1 MEPQII
7 DYYNDIP
14 GGSATCINVID
25 KMNEE
30 LETLQNK
37 YDELQ
42 EKYDKIIKQPKILFN
57 SIDVFNET
65 QEEMYL
71 NIRKTI
77 DECFNNRE
85 SLRNYG
91 IMGSNLG
98 GDWRINLLNCIE
110 RELNKITNDQYFSY
124 HNSGEIMEPIVCIFR
139 GRESPHWIKI
149 FDALTTEDF
158 KDIFFDNIKNYI
170 ELVTVDK
177 YAVFKCTKC
186 GVIFQYITESN
197 QCTDCGGY

>member
-85 SLRNYG
+85 SLRNNG
-91 IMGSNLG
+91 IGMIQHNELF
-98 GDWRINLLNCIE
+98 NCIQ
-110 RELNKITNDQYFSY
+110 RELNKITNDRDFSY
-124 HNSGEIMEPIVCIFR
+124 SITYALMDPIVWTFR

-170 ELVTVDK
+170 EEVTRYK
-177 YAVFKCTKC
+177 YAVFKCHKC
-186 GVIFQYITESN
+186 GVIDDYLTESN
-197 QCTDCGGY
+197 QCFDCEGY

>member
-77 DECFNNRE
+77 DEYFNDRE
-85 SLRNYG
+85 SLRNNG
-91 IMGSNLG
+91 IGMIQHNELF
-98 GDWRINLLNCIE
+98 NCIQ
-110 RELNKITNDQYFSY
+110 RELNKITNDRDFSY
-124 HNSGEIMEPIVCIFR
+124 SNTSDIMEPIVRIFR

-170 ELVTVDK
+170 EEVTRYK
-177 YAVFKCTKC
+177 YAVFKCHKC
-186 GVIFQYITESN
+186 GVIDDYLTESN
-197 QCTDCGGY
+197 QCIDCEGY

>member
-77 DECFNNRE
+77 DEYFNDRE
-85 SLRNYG
+85 SLRNNG
-91 IMGSNLG
+91 IGMIQHNELF
-98 GDWRINLLNCIE
+98 NCIQ
-110 RELNKITNDQYFSY
+110 RELNKITNDRDFSY
-124 HNSGEIMEPIVCIFR
+124 SNTSDIIEPIGLIFR

-170 ELVTVDK
+170 GEVTRYK
-177 YAVFKCTKC
+177 YAVFKCHKC
-186 GVIFQYITESN
+186 GVIDDYLAESN
-197 QCTDCGGY
+197 QCFDCEGY

>member
-7 DYYNDIP
+7 DNYNDIP

-85 SLRNYG
+85 SLRNNG
-91 IMGSNLG
+91 IGMIQHNELF
-98 GDWRINLLNCIE
+98 NCIQ
-110 RELNKITNDQYFSY
+110 RELNKITNDRDFSY
-124 HNSGEIMEPIVCIFR
+124 SNTSDIMEPIVRIFR

-158 KDIFFDNIKNYI
+158 KDIFFDNIKTYI
-170 ELVTVDK
+170 EEDTRYK
-177 YAVFKCTKC
+177 YAVFKCHKC
-186 GVIFQYITESN
+186 GVIDDYLTESN
-197 QCTDCGGY
+197 QCIDCGGI